1 MTSRF
6 DDLLTGHGRY
16 CGDMTIPAMVHLV
29 FVRSTMAHA
38 RIIDID
44 TSSAKTMPGVVAV
57 FTAAE
62 LPLVPIWEIQLIPP
76 LFAQPPLATDTVR
89 YAGERVVAVL
99 GESLAAAEDAA
110 EAVIIHYDPLP
121 PVIDPRRAEED
132 DSTLLFPEHGSNIA
146 LHWSQ
151 DSQPGA
157 WDTADV
163 TVSGEVVM
171 PRLST
176 APMEGLSVLAVPSDD
191 GRLTIWASTQ
201 SPHANLVQV
210 ARALDMDWNRLRVRT
225 PQVGGGFGGKSLG
238 GMADYVV
245 AAAAAL
251 RLGRPVRCVEDRAAN
266 LTTMQGRG
274 MRLRFD
280 LHARSDGS
288 LVGLDVDELCDSGAY
303 PSTNSVEPGK
313 TMMMA
318 SGPYRLASVRFRGRS
333 VVTNLSPT
341 GAYRGPGRSEA
352 AAVLERGMD
361 LLARELDVDPVEL
374 RRRNLLR
381 PDELPYASPGGAR
394 YDESDY
400 LANIDLLMAE
410 AGYDA
415 LRLEQQR
422 RRAAGHHLQIG
433 IGVATVLDSTAWFMR
448 SEPAAVLVDPSG
460 RVRVLVATPSA
471 GQHHAVALAGL
482 VASVLP
488 VEADDV
494 EVIEGDTADIGASAG
509 TSGSRSMQL
518 AGSAVLQA
526 SEIVLA
532 KARSLTAQLLEASED
547 DIVVQEGRLGVR
559 GVPTSSMPWAEV
571 AALASSE
578 ADGLDAHCVYEQTHP
593 TYTAAAH
600 LSVVEVD
607 VETGQ
612 VRPLRH
618 LAVTNCGRVVDGASA
633 HGQVVGA
640 SAQGVGQV
648 LFEEAVT
655 DTEGNPIGASLA
667 EYLVPAAPDQPPF
680 DAYFLETPSNQNPL
694 GAKGVGE
701 VGMVG
706 APAAVHGAVLD
717 ALAHLG
723 VRHLELPCTPER
735 VWRAIRDV

>member
-1 MTSRF
+1 L
-6 DDLLTGHGRY
+6 DDLLTGSGRY
-16 CGDMTIPAMVHLV
+16 CGDITVPAMAHLV
-29 FVRSTMAHA
+29 FVRSTTAHA
-38 RIIDID
+38 RILDID
-44 TSSAKTMPGVVAV
+44 TTAAKAMPGVVAV

-62 LPLVPIWEIQLIPP
+62 LPMVPIYEIHLIPE
-76 LFAQPPLATDTVR
+76 LFAQPPLATGTVR
-89 YAGERVVAVL
+89 YAGERVVAVV
-99 GESLAAAEDAA
+99 GESLAQAQDAA
-110 EAVIIHYDPLP
+110 EAVIIRYDPLP
-121 PVIDPRRAEED
+121 PLIDPRQAVAD
-132 DSTLLFPEHGSNIA
+132 DATLLFPEHGSNVA

-151 DSQPGA
+151 GGDPDA
-157 WDTADV
+157 WDSAEL

-171 PRLST
+171 PRLAA

-191 GRLTIWASTQ
+191 GKLTIWASTQ
-201 SPHANLVQV
+201 SPHANLVQI
-210 ARALDMDWNRLRVRT
+210 ARALDMDWDRLRVRT
-225 PQVGGGFGGKSLG
+225 PHVGGAFGGKSLG
-238 GMADYVV
+238 GLADYVV

-251 RLGRPVRCVEDRAAN
+251 RLGRPVRCVEDRGAN

-274 MRLRFD
+274 MRLRFE
-280 LHARSDGS
+280 LHARRDGS

-303 PSTNSVEPGK
+303 PSTNCVEPGK

-361 LLARELDVDPVEL
+361 LLAAELGVDPVEL

-381 PDELPYASPGGAR
+381 PDELPHASPGGAR

-400 LANIDLLMAE
+400 LANVDLLMAE
-410 AGYDA
+410 AGYEG
-415 LRLEQQR
+415 LRDQQR
-422 RRAAGHHLQIG
+422 QRRAAGHALQLG

-448 SEPAAVLVDPSG
+448 TEPAAVMVDTSG
-460 RVRVLVATPSA
+460 GVRVLVATPSA
-471 GQHHAVALAGL
+471 GQHHAAALAGL
-482 VASVLP
+482 VAQVLP
-488 VEADDV
+488 VRADDV
-494 EVIEGDTADIGASAG
+494 EVIEGDTADVGASAG

-518 AGSAVLQA
+518 AGSAVLHA

-532 KARSLTAQLLEASED
+532 KARSLTARLLEASED
-547 DIVVQEGRLGVR
+547 DIVVHDGRLGVR
-559 GVPTSSMPWAEV
+559 GVPTSSLAWPEV
-571 AALASSE
+571 AALASSD
-578 ADGLDAHCVYEQTHP
+578 ADRLDAHCVFEQAHP

-618 LAVTNCGRVVDGASA
+618 LAVTNCGRVVDAASA

-648 LFEEAVT
+648 LFEQANT
-655 DTEGNPIGASLA
+655 DLEGNPVGASLA

-680 DAYFLETPSNQNPL
+680 DAYFLETPANQNPL

-706 APAAVHGAVLD
+706 APSAVHGAVLD

-735 VWRAIRDV
+735 VWRAIQGL

>member
-1 MTSRF
+1 MPGRF

-16 CGDMTIPAMVHLV
+16 CGDISIPDMVHLV
-29 FVRSTMAHA
+29 FVRSTVAHA

-44 TSSAKTMPGVVAV
+44 TSAARAMPGVVAV

-62 LPLVPIWEIQLIPP
+62 LPMVPIYEIHIIPE
-76 LFAQPPLATDTVR
+76 LFAQPPLAAGTVR
-89 YAGERVVAVL
+89 YAGERVAAVVA
-99 GESLAAAEDAA
+99 ESLTEAEDAA
-110 EAVIIHYDPLP
+110 EAVIVRYDPLP
-121 PVIDPRRAEED
+121 PVIDPRSAVAD
-132 DSTLLFPEHGSNIA
+132 DATLLFPDHGSNVA

-151 DSQPGA
+151 ESEPGA
-157 WDTADV
+157 WDSAEIV
-163 TVSGEVVM
+163 ISGEVVM
-171 PRLST
+171 PRVAT
-176 APMEGLSVLAVPSDD
+176 APMEGLSVLAVPSAD
-191 GRLTIWASTQ
+191 GQMTIWASTQ
-201 SPHANLVQV
+201 SPHAVLVQV
-210 ARALDMDWNRLRVRT
+210 ARSLDLDWNRLRVRT
-225 PQVGGGFGGKSLG
+225 PQVGGAFGGKSLG
-238 GMADYVV
+238 GLADYVV
-245 AAAAAL
+245 ATAAAI
-251 RLGRPVRCVEDRAAN
+251 RLGRPVRCVEDRTAN

-280 LHARSDGS
+280 LHARRDGS

-352 AAVLERGMD
+352 AAVLERAVD
-361 LLARELDVDPVEL
+361 LLARELGIDPVEL

-381 PDELPYASPGGAR
+381 ADELPHQSPGGAR

-400 LANIDLLMAE
+400 LANLDAVVE
-410 AGYDA
+410 RAGYDD
-415 LRLEQQR
+415 LRRQQR
-422 RRAAGHHLQIG
+422 LRRAAGDRLQLG
-433 IGVATVLDSTAWFMR
+433 IGVSTVLDSTAWFMR
-448 SEPAAVLVDPSG
+448 TEPATVLVDSLG

-482 VASVLP
+482 VATVLP
-488 VEADDV
+488 VLADDV
-494 EVIEGDTADIGASAG
+494 EVIEGDTADLAGSAG

-518 AGSAVLQA
+518 AGSAVLRA

-532 KARSLTAQLLEASED
+532 KARSVTARLLEASED
-547 DIVVQEGRLGVR
+547 DIVVDAGGFGVR
-559 GVPTSSMPWAEV
+559 GVPTSFLSWAEV
-571 AALASSE
+571 AAQ
-578 ADGLDAHCVYEQTHP
+578 ADDLDAHCVFEQAHP
-593 TYTAAAH
+593 TYTAAAN

-607 VETGQ
+607 METGQ

-618 LAVTNCGRVVDGASA
+618 FAVTNCGRVVDAASA

-648 LFEEAVT
+648 LYEQAVT
-655 DTEGNPIGASLA
+655 DAAGNTIGASFA
-667 EYLVPAAPDQPPF
+667 EYLFPAPPDQPPF
-680 DAYFLETPSNQNPL
+680 DAHFLETPSVQNPL

-701 VGMVG
+701 VGMVA
-706 APAAVHGAVLD
+706 APAAVHGAVID

-735 VWRAIRDV
+735 VWRAIEGL